1 MTIESKVIW
10 LDGEMV
16 PFDQANVHLLSHTL
30 HYGLWAFEGIRSYR
44 QHDGG
49 GGIFKLEMFGL
60 EVTKTN
66 MVHHHLNIK

>member
-30 HYGLWAFEGIRSYR
+30 HYGLGAFEGILLPS
-44 QHDGG
+44 HDGG
-49 GGIFKLEMFGL
+49 GGISLG
-60 EVTKTN
+60 
-66 MVHHHLNIK
+66 